1 MLFGRLSRDAEWM
14 REMGVL
20 DGRRADELRGPA
32 NRQMRGQML
41 VFTRWAM
48 VMRGFEKE
56 LYRDPDQDLNAL
68 WWSLVERYQ
77 GLRAPA
83 RPAGAADFAAK
94 IHVVSA
100 PVYYHNYLLGECF
113 ASQIDE
119 RLRAEVLDG
128 RRTYCGEPAVGAWLV
143 SQIFQPGALLHYNE
157 LAAAATGSLVGPEAF
172 ASQFLSAAANG

>member
-1 MLFGRLSRDAEWM
+1 GRLSRDSEWM
-14 REMGVL
+14 REIGIL
-20 DGRRADELRGPA
+20 DENRADELRGPA
-32 NRQMRGQML
+32 TRQQRGQML
-41 VFTRWAM
+41 VFSRWAM
-48 VMRGFEKE
+48 VMRGFEQE

-77 GLRAPA
+77 GLRAPE

-128 RRTYCGEPAVGAWLV
+128 RATYCGESAVGSWLV
-143 SQIFQPGALLHYNE
+143 NRIFQPGALMHYDE
-157 LAAAATGSLVGPEAF
+157 LAEAATGSRVGPEAF
-172 ASQFLSAAANG
+172 ATQFLSAVAGT